1 MSLWSRIFG
10 CSHKRLTVPITPV
23 RNRPTS
29 AGLAPAALVTG
40 TYRVCIDCAKEFPYS
55 LTEMKIVSP
64 RKAKTREETAM
75 RAEVLKI
82 GPDK

>member
-1 MSLWSRIFG
+1 MNLWTRLFG
-10 CSHKRLTVPITPV
+10 CKHKRLTMPITPV

-29 AGLAPAALVTG
+29 AGLTPAALVTG

-55 LTEMKIVSP
+55 LTEMKIVGP
-64 RKAKTREETAM
+64 RKAKTREEATM
-75 RAEVLKI
+75 RAEALKI